1 MSPVLAYW
9 LAAEFAATAV
19 AKAASDPSQ
28 ATSLSRWL
36 PPRLERRLPIGWD
49 IGCALLL
56 LLPATRAAASVAVLL
71 TVLLGAVLELTSG
84 DAGCGCFGTAA
95 RSRWGWRDT
104 AARLVLAGQAALLWW
119 LPDPGWVLGML
130 AGAVGALVL
139 VAAQP
144 QLVLPVRPLTSAE
157 ALRRL
162 GTDPLML
169 GWRPRLLSDEP
180 ASVQPR
186 GKALR
191 LTFDAIA
198 EDALV
203 LLVVDV
209 SRYAVTVRV
218 VDPFTLAPVS

>member
-1 MSPVLAYW
+1 VSPVLACW
-9 LAAEFAATAV
+9 LAGEFAATAL
-19 AKAASDPSQ
+19 AKAASDPGQ
-28 ATSLSRWL
+28 ATVPSRWL
-36 PPRLERRLPIGWD
+36 PPRLDRRLPIGWD
-49 IGCALLL
+49 VGCALLL

-71 TVLLGAVLELTSG
+71 TVLVGAVLELTSAG
-84 DAGCGCFGTAA
+84 AGCGCFGTAA
-95 RSRWGWRDT
+95 KSRWAWRDI
-104 AARLVLAGQAALLWW
+104 AARLALAGQAVLLWE
-119 LPDPGWVLGML
+119 LPDAGWILGML
-130 AGAVGALVL
+130 AGAGGALLL

-144 QLVLPVRPLTSAE
+144 QLAIPARALTPAE

-162 GTDPLML
+162 GTDPQLVA
-169 GWRPRLLSDEP
+169 WRPRLLSDQP
-180 ASVQPR
+180 ASVEPH

-209 SRYAVTVRV
+209 SRYAVTVRA